1 MPALMEAYKI
11 SSRVAHVGFD
21 WPNIEGLF
29 EKLNEETEELRKN
42 LKEYPAP
49 GPQPQSAQAVAGAR
63 GVKIRRRVARAA
75 GRRSRRPASS
85 CW

>member
-29 EKLNEETEELRKN
+29 DKLHEETDELRQN
-42 LKEYPAP
+42 LKEYPEP
-49 GPQPQSAQAVAGAR
+49 GPQPQSTKAVASAR
-63 GVKIRRRVARAA
+63 GVKS
-75 GRRSRRPASS
+75 SRRTAFAPGR
-85 CW
+85 

>member
-29 EKLNEETEELRKN
+29 DKLNKRPK
-42 LKEYPAP
+42 
-49 GPQPQSAQAVAGAR
+49 SCAGTW
-63 GVKIRRRVARAA
+63 KSI
-75 GRRSRRPASS
+75 PNP
-85 CW
+85 